1 MAIIIREV
9 RAKIDIVWS
18 LKGTWMQFVDV
29 AVVYVERLGRVMMQS
44 GQPQQT
50 VSKHGRA
57 SHVLSSAA
65 SRD

>member
-29 AVVYVERLGRVMMQS
+29 AVVYVERLGRIKSNCQ
-44 GQPQQT
+44 
-50 VSKHGRA
+50 
-57 SHVLSSAA
+57 
-65 SRD
+65 